1 MNRSFELSRHA
12 IEQMSL
18 RGISLEVV
26 NTILEN
32 PDKIIP
38 DGIGQVI
45 YQSTVL
51 LSGKNYLVRIFVNSE
66 KTPNLVKT
74 VYRTSKLSKYV

>member
-1 MNRSFELSRHA
+1 MAFEFSRHA
-12 IEQMSL
+12 IELMNL
-18 RGISLEVV
+18 RGIPVEVV
-26 NTILEN
+26 NTVLEN
-32 PDKIIP
+32 PDKIIF
-38 DGIGQVI
+38 DGIGQII
-45 YQSTVL
+45 YQASVL

>member
-1 MNRSFELSRHA
+1 MSFELSRHA

-18 RGISLEVV
+18 RGIPLEVV
-26 NTILEN
+26 NTILQN
-32 PDKIIP
+32 PDKIIS

>member
-1 MNRSFELSRHA
+1 MEFELSRHA
-12 IEQMSL
+12 IEQMTL
-18 RGISLEVV
+18 RGISVKVVHEVL
-26 NTILEN
+26 NN

-45 YQSTVL
+45 YQAIVIQADKT
-51 LSGKNYLVRIFVNSE
+51 YLIRIFVNSE

-74 VYRTSKLSKYV
+74 VYRTSKLSKYT